1 MLFNSFHFILLIINI
16 IISHQKQE
24 NYDPQLLYGWNVIN
38 FTTSKGVTECK
49 TCMPAGIKLDYKGNI
64 YVSFPRWKDNVIAT
78 LAKLDPKTK
87 SFIPWP
93 SESENDVSDPKMLQ
107 SVLGFEIHNDTIYVL
122 DQGIVNQ
129 QEAKKGSMKVVVYNV
144 NGTRNTSYDLT
155 NMTNPTN
162 SFLNDIVIDPEKK
175 IAYISDS
182 GNPLNPNEQHFPQIL
197 KLYLNASSSEE
208 SNPTVEKLLEP
219 QHYSL
224 MPEDTYWLTIN
235 GKKVNPDSPMK
246 TGVDGIALS
255 CDYKILYY
263 TPLTSK
269 KLYSLNV
276 DTYNQD
282 EFTKGNI
289 KVSEAY
295 KNISSDGILASKNG
309 VLYMTSLEDGRI
321 YIKKDMDDDLD
332 NFSYKNMNY
341 SIGNDTTLWPDTLA
355 LFNSS
360 LYFISNQLHLFIHD
374 ETKFDDP
381 SVLNFRIYNISIADD
396 DGSYIEGC
404 RNGGYSWT
412 ITNIV
417 IWIVFAVLILVVLSF
432 VLMSSHKQEES
443 VDKHMSIGLLKE
455 PN

>member
-1 MLFNSFHFILLIINI
+1 MLLNAFHLTLLIINI
-16 IISHQKQE
+16 IISQQVQE
-24 NYDPQLLYGWNVIN
+24 NYTHLPLYGWNVIN
-38 FTTSKGVTECK
+38 FTTSDGVTACK
-49 TCMPAGIKLDYKGNI
+49 TCMPAGIKLDYEGNI
-64 YVSFPRWKDNVIAT
+64 YVSFPRWKENVIAT
-78 LAKLDPKTK
+78 LAKLDPETKTFK
-87 SFIPWP
+87 PWP
-93 SESENDVSDPKMLQ
+93 SEQENDIENPEMLQ
-107 SVLGFEIHNDTIYVL
+107 SVLGFEIHNDTIYAL
-122 DQGIVNQ
+122 DQGIINGT
-129 QEAKKGSMKVVVYNV
+129 EAKKGSMKVVVYNV
-144 NGTRNTSYDLT
+144 NGTRITSYDLT
-155 NMTNPTN
+155 SKTRSTN
-162 SFLNDIVIDPEKK
+162 SFLNDIVIDPDKK

-182 GNPLNPNEQHFPQIL
+182 GNPLTPNKEHFPQIL
-197 KLYLNASSSEE
+197 KLYLNASSSKED
-208 SNPTVEKLLEP
+208 NPTVEQLLGP

-235 GKKVNPDSPMK
+235 GKKVNTDSPML

-276 DTYNQD
+276 DTYNQED
-282 EFTKGNI
+282 FNKGKI
-289 KVSEAY
+289 KVYEAY

-321 YIKKDMDDDLD
+321 YMKKDMDDDLES
-332 NFSYKNMNY
+332 FSYKNLIH
-341 SIGNDTTLWPDTLA
+341 SIANETIMWPDTLA
-355 LFNSS
+355 LYNST
-360 LYFISNQLHLFIHD
+360 LYFISNQLHNFID
-374 ETKFDDP
+374 GTIKFDDP
-381 SVLNFRIYNISIADD
+381 SVFNFMIYSIPIADG

-404 RNGGYSWT
+404 RNEGYSWT

-455 PN
+455 QN